1 MIDMANNRITT
12 HGGFFRLLKIDAAD
26 TDRHSDAFEQVRRSD
41 IHGIMLHGVYDAESM
56 AAVNDCLVRHDPPF
70 LRTSF
75 PEEFRSWFDGRN
87 LNLAP
92 PDLDGY
98 FEDAELFNALLE
110 SVFPPDRN
118 WWPLKFS
125 SSLQRLRGCPQDRR
139 TSPSSAVC

>member
-92 PDLDGY
+92 PDLDATSRTPNCSTPY
-98 FEDAELFNALLE
+98 SRA
-110 SVFPPDRN
+110 
-118 WWPLKFS
+118 S
-125 SSLQRLRGCPQDRR
+125 SRPIATGGR
-139 TSPSSAVC
+139 